1 MIPQPDSFQDLQLE
15 IIRRT
20 SFNELDGEK
29 IHAELLAHRDLW
41 KSALIDRLNSLTK
54 LRDLH
59 LDIWNA
65 DTLFILPA
73 EGKRMNC
80 LNSRRNGTPMKSI
93 GLEEKKPATFYS
105 IGMMTL
111 RRTAKLFCGSGGIE

>member
-29 IHAELLAHRDLW
+29 VHAELLAHRDLW

-65 DTLFILPA
+65 DTLFILPV
-73 EGKRMNC
+73 EGKEDELFKLAKKWNADEVNWIGREEACDLLQHWNDDSTS
-80 LNSRRNGTPMKSI
+80 NSKVI
-93 GLEEKKPATFYS
+93 
-105 IGMMTL
+105 L
-111 RRTAKLFCGSGGIE
+111 RLWWD

>member
-29 IHAELLAHRDLW
+29 VHAELLAHRDLW

-65 DTLFILPA
+65 DTLFILPV
-73 EGKRMNC
+73 EGKEDELFKLAKKWHADEINWIGREEACDLLQYWNDDSTS
-80 LNSRRNGTPMKSI
+80 NSKVI
-93 GLEEKKPATFYS
+93 
-105 IGMMTL
+105 L
-111 RRTAKLFCGSGGIE
+111 RVWWD